1 MRRFGKTEAMNERDS
16 QIEDFLARTGWQA
29 AERQPLQGDAS
40 ARRYIRLQR
49 DGATAMLMDA
59 PPPREK
65 VAPFHDIGR
74 LLSGLSFSTPQ
85 FIATDLE
92 RGFLL
97 LEDFGD
103 RTFTN
108 ELAAGRDEAPLYR
121 LAADTLIALH
131 KRWEPETP
139 AASGMLIPDY
149 SDRVLLEEVER
160 FAEWYLPEALGPET
174 AAGLRQE
181 FLALWQAVLP
191 GARAVPDSL
200 VLRDYHVDNLM
211 VLPGRE
217 GIAACGLLDFQD
229 ALIGPR
235 TYDLMSLICDVR
247 RDVSPEIGRDITGR
261 YLAAFP
267 DLADGN
273 FQESFA
279 IMSAQRNVKI
289 LGNFTR
295 LLIRDGKPTYLK
307 YIPRTWRLIE
317 EALEH
322 PALQGLR
329 AWFDEAIPAERR
341 IVPGTRN
348 GQGDGGHE

>member
-1 MRRFGKTEAMNERDS
+1 MQRFGKTESMQDRDS
-16 QIEDFLARTGWQA
+16 QIEDFLAQAGWQA
-29 AERQPLQGDAS
+29 AERQPLRGDAS
-40 ARRYIRLQR
+40 ARRYIRLRQ
-49 DGATAMLMDA
+49 DGMTAMLMDA

-65 VAPFHDIGR
+65 VAPFHDVGR

-131 KRWEPETP
+131 KRWEPGSP
-139 AASGMLIPDY
+139 SASGMVIADY
-149 SDRVLLEEVER
+149 SDKVLLEEVGR
-160 FAEWYLPEALGPET
+160 FAEWYRPEALDPET
-174 AAGLRQE
+174 AAGLREE
-181 FLALWQAVLP
+181 FLTLWQAVLP

-247 RDVSPEIGRDITGR
+247 RDVSPEIGREITSR

-267 DLADGN
+267 ELTDSD

-322 PALQGLR
+322 PALQSLR
-329 AWFDEAIPAERR
+329 VWFDETIPAERR
-341 IVPGTRN
+341 IVPGGARGT
-348 GQGDGGHE
+348 GGIE